1 MDCEQGERSGDGW
14 TGNREE
20 EVEMDWE
27 QKEISEDGPGTDIKK
42 WRWIWNRERERKERR
57 WSGKSKKK
65 VEMEIDWE
73 MEMRE
78 KGVEMDRK
86 QKERSGDVLGTRK
99 ERIDDRLEQRE
110 ISEDGLGAEIKE

>member
-1 MDCEQGERSGDGW
+1 
-14 TGNREE
+14 
-20 EVEMDWE
+20 
-27 QKEISEDGPGTDIKK
+27 
-42 WRWIWNRERERKERR
+42 
-57 WSGKSKKK
+57 
-65 VEMEIDWE
+65 METDWE

-110 ISEDGLGAEIKE
+110 ISEDGLGTEIKE